1 MRGVVCVFLAAR
13 KVLFQSKYVAICG
26 SDNML
31 WKTAQGMSLGHE
43 FSGYIEDPGTFPFKK
58 GARACAAE
66 FNPCGKCKLNILAL
80 QYPDSGKLSTD
91 VPDVDTGIDWLV
103 YLARYSQQCQAQSHF
118 VVRSRLDIVENT
130 EIMVGPN
137 QSFYCGT
144 LRPDCRPFR
153 TGIFINS
160 AGTDRNS
167 FVNR

>member
-1 MRGVVCVFLAAR
+1 MV
-13 KVLFQSKYVAICG
+13 SG
-26 SDNML
+26 SCQEGN
-31 WKTAQGMSLGHE
+31 
-43 FSGYIEDPGTFPFKK
+43 
-58 GARACAAE
+58 
-66 FNPCGKCKLNILAL
+66 LNILAL

-153 TGIFINS
+153 TGIFT
-160 AGTDRNS
+160 GGRTLKHR
-167 FVNR
+167 

>member
-1 MRGVVCVFLAAR
+1 MKRYRITIMIGGLMFLAG
-13 KVLFQSKYVAICG
+13 LAIGLLLSAMRASMLQMDSQESEQCQITQG
-26 SDNML
+26 LVKSTLDNKEECCL
-31 WKTAQGMSLGHE
+31 
-43 FSGYIEDPGTFPFKK
+43 
-58 GARACAAE
+58 CV
-66 FNPCGKCKLNILAL
+66 NILAL

-153 TGIFINS
+153 TGIFS
-160 AGTDRNS
+160 VPATVGA
-167 FVNR
+167 

>member
-1 MRGVVCVFLAAR
+1 MSFVRG
-13 KVLFQSKYVAICG
+13 LFCLKSTVTNPIHGNATMSIYSGSTDSEKRFGKNIYDFSMEKAGKSSKFSHIG
-26 SDNML
+26 D
-31 WKTAQGMSLGHE
+31 GM
-43 FSGYIEDPGTFPFKK
+43 
-58 GARACAAE
+58 
-66 FNPCGKCKLNILAL
+66 NILAL

-153 TGIFINS
+153 TGIFT
-160 AGTDRNS
+160 GRG
-167 FVNR
+167 F

>member
-1 MRGVVCVFLAAR
+1 MSAAYR
-13 KVLFQSKYVAICG
+13 T
-26 SDNML
+26 DRM
-31 WKTAQGMSLGHE
+31 
-43 FSGYIEDPGTFPFKK
+43 
-58 GARACAAE
+58 
-66 FNPCGKCKLNILAL
+66 NILAL

-103 YLARYSQQCQAQSHF
+103 YLAQYSQQCQAQSHF

-153 TGIFINS
+153 TGIFNGKQLFEKSIS
-160 AGTDRNS
+160 MG
-167 FVNR
+167 

>member
-1 MRGVVCVFLAAR
+1 M
-13 KVLFQSKYVAICG
+13 II
-26 SDNML
+26 
-31 WKTAQGMSLGHE
+31 TAQWSRQ
-43 FSGYIEDPGTFPFKK
+43 SGKV
-58 GARACAAE
+58 RAIVPMAQSHFDFACLFWTCWSTA
-66 FNPCGKCKLNILAL
+66 CQGRSRYSGVNILAL

-91 VPDVDTGIDWLV
+91 IPDVDTGIDWLV

-153 TGIFINS
+153 TGIFSGALAAFTSS
-160 AGTDRNS
+160 APASNLAITKS
-167 FVNR
+167 